1 MTHPSMQD
9 LFSYPLMSALT
20 ERRTRRIPRGFSV
33 KAGPLTHES
42 HNDPAPLTPLEEAI
56 LVTCITGITGIT
68 THDGP
73 LTKAN
78 GVAELGTP
86 FLNVLARTGSSA
98 DNCQATHFFMINDD
112 GIFLLRHPTGEAAL
126 EALNARPR
134 NWAEWTDA
142 DWLSYAEQC
151 KVRISDKRL
160 SFPREWPYY
169 LGWNAQASNV
179 AGTTLFYPVID
190 CTWQYINALLIIAN
204 EPDGKRSMFMDDWRP
219 FHPKG
224 FVEWMAKIGGT
235 LHLMEKIPYQP
246 VGGLKYVRNKFVT
259 KDNVVPLGFGHT
271 LRTDYECFFYFQNLM
286 LLGQAM
292 GLGGWIHGAVF
303 TPYIWQKEP
312 AKDWHGLG
320 FRLEEPKTLSPWAPV
335 PASQPNPVG
344 IDGVLEGLTPPYVKS
359 MDEAV
364 DKVMEMKY
372 GASGTAYG
380 NDEVWSSP
388 YRNKAD
394 AQAYVAEGHQDRRQA
409 GAVRQGRLQLPL
421 RDLRPLPRP
430 RRRVLLRRHVAAVLP
445 PGDGVLRPLLRPL
458 PVHPPGRPRRPLA
471 RVAATSRFV
480 CDTPGRHDATV
491 ADESAS
497 RHPREARLRTKRLG
511 IGAKSTTASSRNQMA
526 NSPGP

>member
-1 MTHPSMQD
+1 MTHPSMED

-33 KAGPLTHES
+33 NAGPLTHES
-42 HNDPAPLTPLEEAI
+42 HNDPAPLSPLEEAI
-56 LVTCITGITGIT
+56 LVTCITGIVGKT

-78 GVAELGTP
+78 GKPELGTP

-112 GIFLLRHPTGEAAL
+112 GIFLLKHPTGNAAL

-134 NWAEWTDA
+134 DWGQWSDQ

-160 SFPREWPYY
+160 EFPREWPFY

-224 FVEWMAKIGGT
+224 FVEWMAKGAG
-235 LHLMEKIPYQP
+235 MVRPSMKIPYQP
-246 VGGLKYVRNKFVT
+246 IGGLKYIRNKFVN

-271 LRTDYECFFYFQNLM
+271 LRTDYESFFYFQNLM

-320 FRLEEPKTLSPWAPV
+320 FRMEQPKTLKPWAPV

-372 GASGTAYG
+372 GAVGVGVRQRRRLVLAVPEQG
-380 NDEVWSSP
+380 GRPGV
-388 YRNKAD
+388 RAG
-394 AQAYVAEGHQDRRQA
+394 GHQDRRQA
-409 GAVRQGRLQLPL
+409 GPVRQGRLQLPL

-430 RRRVLLRRHVAAVLP
+430 RRRVLLRRHVAPVLP
-445 PGDGVLRPLLRPL
+445 PGDGVLRPLLRPV
-458 PVHPPGRPRRPLA
+458 PVHAAGRPRRPLA
-471 RVAATSRFV
+471 PVGGRGISPVDRRNLNMACLARHAMFRKP
-480 CDTPGRHDATV
+480 TP
-491 ADESAS
+491 
-497 RHPREARLRTKRLG
+497 
-511 IGAKSTTASSRNQMA
+511 SSR
-526 NSPGP
+526 

>member
-1 MTHPSMQD
+1 MTHPSMED

-33 KAGPLTHES
+33 NAGPLTHES
-42 HNDPAPLTPLEEAI
+42 HNDPAPLSPLEEAI
-56 LVTCITGITGIT
+56 LVTCITGIVGKT

-78 GVAELGTP
+78 GKPELGTP

-112 GIFLLRHPTGEAAL
+112 GIFLLKHPTGSAAL

-134 NWAEWTDA
+134 DWGQWSDQ

-160 SFPREWPYY
+160 EFPREWPYY

-224 FVEWMAKIGGT
+224 FVEWMAKGAG
-235 LHLMEKIPYQP
+235 MVRPSMKIPYQP
-246 VGGLKYVRNKFVT
+246 IGGLKYVRNKFVN

-271 LRTDYECFFYFQNLM
+271 LRTDYESFFYFQNLM

-320 FRLEEPKTLSPWAPV
+320 FRMEQPKTLKPWAPV

-372 GASGTAYG
+372 GADGVG
-380 NDEVWSSP
+380 
-388 YRNKAD
+388 
-394 AQAYVAEGHQDRRQA
+394 
-409 GAVRQGRLQLPL
+409 VRQRGRLVGS
-421 RDLRPLPRP
+421 RTGTRRT
-430 RRRVLLRRHVAAVLP
+430 RRRTC
-445 PGDGVLRPLLRPL
+445 
-458 PVHPPGRPRRPLA
+458 GRAPRS
-471 RVAATSRFV
+471 ATSRSSTSR
-480 CDTPGRHDATV
+480 TPATTCTRPT
-491 ADESAS
+491 AAS
-497 RHPREARLRTKRLG
+497 RPTSTRSTPAACGSSSPTWRWST
-511 IGAKSTTASSRNQMA
+511 TTASSTPRSTRGRPPTTA
-526 NSPGP
+526 SGTRRRTSPGLDAVAALALPSVVEPASVSERCRDPYRYSVKYAATSSACSVT